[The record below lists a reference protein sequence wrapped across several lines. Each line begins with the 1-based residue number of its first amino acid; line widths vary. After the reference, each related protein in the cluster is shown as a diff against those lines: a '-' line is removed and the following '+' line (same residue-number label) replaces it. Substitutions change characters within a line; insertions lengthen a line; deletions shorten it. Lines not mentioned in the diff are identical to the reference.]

1 MICATWNVNSLR
13 ARLPRVEE
21 FLADV
26 KPDVLLLQETKCSP
40 EQFPHEAIREAGYQ
54 AVDHSGGRW
63 CGVAVLAPAGADL
76 ELSATALPGEPNPE
90 EARWV
95 EALVD
100 GTRVVSVYAPNG
112 REVDSIH
119 YDSKLDF
126 FSVAGAR
133 LADLQDGTPT
143 LVGGDMNVAPRDSDV
158 WDTKALEG
166 STHVTAAERTALAEM
181 ADAGGLKDAHDSL
194 HGEGNQQFTWW
205 DYRGGSFH
213 RDFGMRI
220 DHFLLSK
227 DLEGRLSSC
236 EIARD
241 YRKGEKP
248 SDHVPLVIKLD

>member
-1 MICATWNVNSLR
+1 VICATWNVNSLR

-26 KPDVLLLQETKCSP
+26 RPDVLLLQETKCSP
-40 EQFPHEAIREAGYQ
+40 EQFPHEAIQGAGYQ

-63 CGVAVLAPAGADL
+63 CGVAVLAPAAADL
-76 ELSATALPGEPNPE
+76 KLSAAALPGEPNPD
-90 EARWV
+90 EARWI
-95 EALVD
+95 EAIVD

-119 YDSKLDF
+119 YDSKLEF

-133 LADLQDGTPT
+133 LSELQDGIPT

-158 WDTKALEG
+158 WDTSALEG
-166 STHVTAAERTALAEM
+166 STHVTAAERTALSEM
-181 ADAGGLKDAHDSL
+181 TRAGALNDAHDL
-194 HGEGNQQFTWW
+194 LLGTEDQQFTWW

-213 RDFGMRI
+213 RNFGMRI
-220 DHFLLSK
+220 DHFLLSET
-227 DLEGRLSSC
+227 LEQRLASC

-248 SDHVPLVIKLD
+248 SDHVPLVVKFD